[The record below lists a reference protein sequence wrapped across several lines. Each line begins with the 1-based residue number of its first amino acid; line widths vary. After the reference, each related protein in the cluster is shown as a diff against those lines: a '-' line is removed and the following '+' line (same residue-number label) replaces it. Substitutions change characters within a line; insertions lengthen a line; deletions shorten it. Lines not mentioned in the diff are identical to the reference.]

1 MRIDSQLVGAVTVLG
16 PHGPLVQDDAEAF
29 ASRLA
34 TAMDRSMGRL
44 VVDLAAVPFADSR
57 GLEVLADAAAELQ
70 STGQSL
76 RLAGANETVRTVFE
90 ITELAPV
97 FDHYHDVNSA
107 VRSFL

>member
-1 MRIDSQLVGAVTVLG
+1 MRIDHHLVGAVTVLG

-29 ASRLA
+29 GSRLA
-34 TAMDRSMGRL
+34 DALNRSTGRL

-70 STGQSL
+70 QTGQSL

-97 FDHYHDVNSA
+97 FDHYQDVNAA